1 MADDDHT
8 SRRARP
14 VSGSRNPN
22 ALREFRHVHTLGAM
36 TRIDPTPAAP
46 DPFHP
51 PGRPTWLALGAEP
64 VLEPGRP
71 IVDAHHHLFD
81 RPHWRYRDE
90 DLRRDVDAGHRVV
103 ATVYLQCGEAYRAD
117 GPAHLRPVGETEF
130 VESVARR
137 SAQAGGVR
145 MCAAIVGFADL
156 TRGAAVEEVLH
167 AHLAASPARFRGI
180 RHGAAT
186 DDDPAFVRQGARPRP
201 ALLGSTEFR
210 EGFARLAPL
219 GLSFDA
225 WMYHPQLPGLVDLAR
240 AFPDTTIVLNHA
252 GGPAGI
258 GGYAGRRD
266 EVFAQ
271 WHASIRALAACP
283 NVVAKLGGL
292 GMRFC
297 GFGFERREHPPDSA
311 VLADAWRPY
320 VSACIDAFG
329 PARCMFE
336 SNFPVDQCSCSYV
349 ALWNAFKRIAAGCGE
364 DEKASLFA
372 GTAARVYRL
381 DVPGASSV

>member
-1 MADDDHT
+1 MPSDP
-8 SRRARP
+8 S
-14 VSGSRNPN
+14 VN
-22 ALREFRHVHTLGAM
+22 ATPRG
-36 TRIDPTPAAP
+36 PAAP

-51 PGRPTWLALGAEP
+51 PGRPDWLALAAEP
-64 VLEPGRP
+64 VLDPERP

-90 DLRRDVDAGHRVV
+90 DLRRDVDAGHRVL
-103 ATVYLQCGEAYRAD
+103 ATVYLQCGEAYRTD
-117 GPAHLRPVGETEF
+117 GPAHLRPVGETES
-130 VESVARR
+130 VDAVARR
-137 SAQAGGVR
+137 SEAAGGVR
-145 MCAAIVGFADL
+145 LCAAIVGFADL

-167 AHLAASPARFRGI
+167 AHLAVSPARFRGI
-180 RHGAAT
+180 RHGASSDA
-186 DDDPAFVRQGARPRP
+186 DPAFARQGPRP
-201 ALLGSTEFR
+201 APGLMREPAFR
-210 EGFARLAPL
+210 AGFARLAPL

-225 WMYHPQLPGLVDLAR
+225 WMYHPQLPDLVDLAR
-240 AFPDTTIVLNHA
+240 AFPETTIVLDHV

-283 NVVAKLGGL
+283 NVVVKLGGL

-297 GFGFERREHPPDSA
+297 GFGFERRDRPPDSLG
-311 VLADAWRPY
+311 LAAAWGPY
-320 VSACIDAFG
+320 VHACVDAFG

-349 ALWNAFKRIAAGCGE
+349 ALWNAFKRLAAGYRD
-364 DEKASLFA
+364 DERASLFA
-372 GTAARVYRL
+372 GTAARVYRIAG
-381 DVPGASSV
+381 V